1 MNNDSKA
8 LPLESKEIQ
17 IKKEIKYLHRQFPWK
32 SEKEIA
38 AVFSKTGDVNR
49 EAFKRLS
56 AVHTAAATVE
66 D

>member
-17 IKKEIKYLHRQFPWK
+17 IKKEIEYLRRQFPWK

-49 EAFKRLS
+49 EALKRLS
-56 AVHTAAATVE
+56 TVHVAAVTV
-66 D
+66 DD